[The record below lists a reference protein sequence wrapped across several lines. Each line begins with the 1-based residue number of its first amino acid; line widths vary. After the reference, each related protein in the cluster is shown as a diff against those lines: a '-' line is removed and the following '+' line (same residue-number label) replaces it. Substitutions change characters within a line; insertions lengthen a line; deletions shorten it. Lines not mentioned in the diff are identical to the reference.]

1 MATLTRVS
9 SAHTTVV
16 PAALR
21 HEIGLEPGDQLEWE
35 LHGDE
40 LRARRRKNVRL
51 KDIVGMISYGGDAVK
66 DGDRMYDEMW

>member
-21 HEIGLEPGDQLEWE
+21 HEIGLEPGAQLEWE

-40 LRARRRKNVRL
+40 LRARRQKHKKLRDLIGFV
-51 KDIVGMISYGGDAVK
+51 SYEGDAVR
-66 DGDRMYDEMW
+66 DADSVHEE